1 MTDKIFETVLFNR
14 KTMVSLLDNLTE
26 EQVNFIP
33 KNFNNSILWNIGH
46 VLVTEQLLVY
56 KLSELPLKID
66 ENLLPLF
73 AKGTKPEI
81 KGSTEQIEM
90 VKNLLEGTVLKTRQD
105 YTNHLFKKY
114 LSYTTSTGIVL
125 NKVEDAMLFNC
136 FHEGIHLGIILS
148 LKKLVFV

>member
-33 KNFNNSILWNIGH
+33 ENFNNSILWNIGH

-56 KLSELPLKID
+56 KLSGLPVKID
-66 ENLLPLF
+66 ENLVPLF

-81 KGSTEQIEM
+81 KGSAEQIEM
-90 VKNLLEGTVLKTRQD
+90 VKNLLEGTVLKSRQD
-105 YTNHLFKKY
+105 YKDKLFKKY
-114 LSYTTSTGIVL
+114 QNYTTSTGIVL
-125 NKVEDAMLFNC
+125 NNVDDALLFNC
-136 FHEGIHLGIILS
+136 FHEGIHLGVLRS
-148 LKKLVFV
+148 LKKLVS

>member
-1 MTDKIFETVLFNR
+1 
-14 KTMVSLLDNLTE
+14 MVSLLDNLTE

-66 ENLLPLF
+66 ENLVPLF

-105 YTNHLFKKY
+105 YKDHLFKKY

-125 NKVEDAMLFNC
+125 NNVEDAMLFNC